1 MFFLLFFFKGMFD
14 RDHSGTV
21 NFEEFKALWK
31 YITDWLN
38 CFRSFDTDQSGNI
51 DRNELKNALT
61 TFGKFFSFSICNMYI
76 CCMCS

>member
-1 MFFLLFFFKGMFD
+1 MFD
-14 RDHSGTV
+14 RDHSGTI

-61 TFGKFFSFSICNMYI
+61 TFGLSKFYPFYTLHCKLCWYL
-76 CCMCS
+76 CL